1 MKAWISLDSKEVEAV
16 IQKVN
21 AIWAADIMTRLLG
34 RYLLVK
40 QEGERS
46 EVYLVPQSDLK
57 LLNLLTSSLTQQN
70 GQLEYAKT
78 KLGFFIRNQFH
89 LGIESLSFLF
99 AVAGPPTR
107 KLILQPKETQQFIYG
122 KNLEQLS
129 PQTLRQLEELAI
141 QERGDEEAPIIVLS
155 DRQIPLGLAS
165 YRVNGNSRWLLNIVD
180 VGIYL
185 RAEKTAF

>member
-1 MKAWISLDSKEVEAV
+1 MKAWKSLDPQEVETV

-21 AIWAADIMTRLLG
+21 AIWGADIMTHLLG
-34 RYLLVK
+34 KYLLVK
-40 QEGERS
+40 REGERS
-46 EVYLVPQSDLK
+46 EVYLVPTSDLK

-70 GQLEYAKT
+70 GQLIYAKT

-99 AVAGPPTR
+99 AVAAPPTR

-122 KNLEQLS
+122 KNLEHPS
-129 PQTLRQLEELAI
+129 PQTLRQLEELAV
-141 QERGDEEAPIIVLS
+141 QEWEDETPIIVLS
-155 DRQIPLGLAS
+155 DRQIPLGLGS
-165 YRVNGNSRWLLNIVD
+165 YRVNGNSRWLLNIID